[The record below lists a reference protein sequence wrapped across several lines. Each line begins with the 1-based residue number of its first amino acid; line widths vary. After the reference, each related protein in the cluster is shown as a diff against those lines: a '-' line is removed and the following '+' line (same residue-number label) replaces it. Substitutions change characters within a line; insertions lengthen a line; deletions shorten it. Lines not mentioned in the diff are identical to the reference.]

1 VAGKVRIPDGLA
13 YLNQKPER
21 VKWKIVAGPP
31 GAKLSVLQESDL
43 VYDKHDRRIRQL
55 DPI

>member
-1 VAGKVRIPDGLA
+1 MAGKVRIPDGLA

-55 DPI
+55 DV